1 MVSRFLKAA
10 LLRLRFALA
19 NLRPVPLLALL
30 VGLAV
35 IVFQLL
41 LLPGRERALAEA
53 EQRLTQNERAVRR
66 QQIARQE
73 QAASPVEARQ
83 RLLERFPGEQ
93 GLNAELGRLLAL
105 AGAHGLTLPEGE
117 YRLVAGKD
125 GLFDRYVLNL
135 PVSGGYQAIRGYARA
150 IRQEF
155 PEMAIDDLTIQRPN
169 IGAGRVDA
177 QLRLILFARKG
188 GA

>member
-10 LLRLRFALA
+10 PLRLRFALA
-19 NLRPVPLLALL
+19 NLRPLPLLAFVL
-30 VGLAV
+30 VLAV
-35 IVFQLL
+35 VVCQVVLM
-41 LLPGRERALAEA
+41 PSRERALAEA
-53 EQRLTQNERAVRR
+53 EESLTQSERAVRR

-73 QAASPVEARQ
+73 QAASPAEARQ
-83 RLLERFPGEQ
+83 RLLDRFPGEQ
-93 GLNAELGRLLAL
+93 GLNAELGRVLEL
-105 AGAHGLTLPEGE
+105 AGTHGLTLPEGE

-155 PEMAIDDLTIQRPN
+155 PEMAIDDLTIRRPN
-169 IGAGRVDA
+169 IGAGQVDA

-188 GA
+188 AA